1 MHSIRFCR
9 RCDTGPSSICADG
22 IEELP
27 TSSPHPGDIIMVC
40 KMKMSDAEPFK
51 TMVVMSASEASA
63 LRLGCRQPLGNVER
77 RRLGDDIL
85 KNIKSYAPRCAQQ
98 GDISEKAKTYLE
110 KWSLCTWPRLPR
122 PSAYSFLNF
131 RQRTACAYIGV
142 GVAPKWETPARF
154 KNIFVHDGKHA
165 DNDDDD
171 DDGCND
177 DEILVPIPN

>member
-51 TMVVMSASEASA
+51 TMIVMSASEASA

-77 RRLGDDIL
+77 RRLGDAIL
-85 KNIKSYAPRCAQQ
+85 KNIKSYAPRCAQL
-98 GDISEKAKTYLE
+98 GDISGKAKTYLE

-122 PSAYSFLNF
+122 PSVYSFLNF
-131 RQRTACAYIGV
+131 RRRCKDPVFYNQTILYCFRQR
-142 GVAPKWETPARF
+142 ARLLRHLGQE
-154 KNIFVHDGKHA
+154 K
-165 DNDDDD
+165 DDCRNTLNALSHWLP
-171 DDGCND
+171 GW
-177 DEILVPIPN
+177 ILG